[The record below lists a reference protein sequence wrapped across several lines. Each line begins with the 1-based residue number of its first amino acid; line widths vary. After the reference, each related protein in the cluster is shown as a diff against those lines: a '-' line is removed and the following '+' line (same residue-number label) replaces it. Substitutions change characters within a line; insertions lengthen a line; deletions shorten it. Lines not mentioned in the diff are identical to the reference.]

1 MLTTKEAAVELGF
14 RLDYMYRLLATNI
27 IAGHKADGEW
37 RIPASEIESYRE
49 NHWRKF
55 GRKAAE

>member
-27 IAGHKADGEW
+27 INGQRVDGKW
-37 RIPASEIESYRE
+37 RIPASEVQAYRE
-49 NHWRKF
+49 NRLGRF
-55 GRKAAE
+55 GRKAVE